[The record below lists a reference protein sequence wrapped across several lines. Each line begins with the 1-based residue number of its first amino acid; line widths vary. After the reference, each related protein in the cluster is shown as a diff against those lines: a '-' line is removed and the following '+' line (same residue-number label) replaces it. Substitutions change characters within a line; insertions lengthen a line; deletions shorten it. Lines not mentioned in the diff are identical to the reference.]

1 MTEWAEDHGH
11 EITKPV
17 EERSV
22 SGNKPWRARELGE
35 IVRRLEAG
43 EADGIIVPYFS
54 RLTRE
59 KLSATF
65 EVLEALQ
72 PFTRINA
79 KTGRRVVEPGSFP
92 MPRPRQRLSSSCVT
106 LR

>member
-43 EADGIIVPYFS
+43 EADGIIVRGGLQA
-54 RLTRE
+54 RL
-59 KLSATF
+59 
-65 EVLEALQ
+65 
-72 PFTRINA
+72 
-79 KTGRRVVEPGSFP
+79 
-92 MPRPRQRLSSSCVT
+92 RL
-106 LR
+106 RGADAG